1 MTAMMSD
8 ERIDEPGALVR
19 QGLPNRRELG
29 RLARHDRDERRRRGE
44 RTRERLAREQKRAW
58 HERDRPTLRT
68 SVWRE
73 LRDEQWAIVDIRER
87 QAADQEAPEQDE

>member
-1 MTAMMSD
+1 MSD
-8 ERIDEPGALVR
+8 ERLERSDESVR

-87 QAADQEAPEQDE
+87 QATEREEDEG

>member
-1 MTAMMSD
+1 MSD
-8 ERIDEPGALVR
+8 ERFEALDEPVR

-44 RTRERLAREQKRAW
+44 RTRERLAREQKRVW

-68 SVWRE
+68 RVWRE

-87 QAADQEAPEQDE
+87 QATEREKDEG